1 MIDTIKETINTFLTS
16 SIVTKLLMFIS
27 AFFAPV
33 WELYILLMFLVMTD
47 YMIDLGVW
55 IIKEW
60 RQKKC
65 WDITQPFVTKVIMY
79 SILVISVN
87 AVQQHLIKDVFDFF
101 KLVVA
106 IPIIAQMIEIVGTV
120 ERHTGV
126 KMVDKVK
133 EILKGWINSKVPT
146 GNSEN
151 DKVDD

>member
-1 MIDTIKETINTFLTS
+1 MIDVIKETLSAFFTS
-16 SIVTKLLMFIS
+16 SFVTKVLLFIS

-33 WELYILLMFLVMTD
+33 WELYVLLMFLVIID
-47 YMIDLGVW
+47 YLVDLGVW
-55 IIKEW
+55 AWKEI
-60 RQKKC
+60 RIKKC
-65 WDITQPFVTKVIMY
+65 WDITQPFVVKVIMY
-79 SILVISVN
+79 SILVITVN